1 VDPLAARAA
10 EDYHRLLRDD
20 EALVEELEARFFERM
35 REARLTFGGRVL
47 CAFPRPN
54 FVAPSDYEA
63 IRTVCRD
70 IFRAIEKVESRLG
83 EDLWARV
90 DLTPEEAELVRLD
103 PGYRRSS
110 PTSRLD
116 SFITTEGYR
125 FVELN
130 AESPAGIAYNEVLVD
145 IFLDLPVMKK
155 FQEKWKL
162 HRFRARERLLETL
175 IACHR
180 EAGGKE
186 ERPTIAVVDY
196 EEVPTRSEHHL
207 FRDFFEKSG
216 YPALVCDPRQ
226 LVYDGGRLRHDGTA
240 IDIVYKRLLTNEFLE
255 KVDELQ
261 PLLEAIK
268 ARAVTVVN
276 PFRCK
281 PIHKKA
287 IFAVLTDDEL
297 QPLFTDH
304 ERRAIAALDA
314 ARPRGIHHP
323 RRPAHR
329 PRRSC
334 PRPPRGAGPQAQRRI
349 RRQGR
354 VHRLGVDGDG
364 VGSGPRHRTAGVL
377 RRAGEGRSPTP
388 ELSRARPRPPL
399 PRPGGRPRPLRL
411 PRRGRRL
418 PDPLVGHVAS
428 QRHVGRRPGPSLP
441 GRAKMTTDD
450 RPREGRPSARASRPQ
465 SKAALRS
472 SGALRGGFQGG
483 FANAHRECRVSA
495 PPDLIL

>member
-1 VDPLAARAA
+1 MPTGGGYNRGVDPLAARAA

-54 FVAPSDYEA
+54 FVAPADYEA
-63 IRTVCRD
+63 IRTVCRG

-83 EDLWARV
+83 EDLWERV
-90 DLTPEEAELVRLD
+90 DLTPAERELVRLD

-145 IFLDLPVMKK
+145 IFLDLPVMKR

-186 ERPTIAVVDY
+186 ERPTIAIVDY

-207 FRDFFEKSG
+207 FREFFETSG
-216 YPALVCDPRQ
+216 YPAVVCDPRH
-226 LVYDGGRLRHDGTA
+226 LVYDGGRLRHGGTA

-268 ARAVTVVN
+268 DRAVTVVN

-297 QPLFTDH
+297 QHLFTEE
-304 ERRAIAALDA
+304 ERRAIAAHVPWTRRVREGYTMRSGQRIDLVA
-314 ARPRGIHHP
+314 HAR
-323 RRPAHR
+323 AHR
-329 PRRSC
+329 DDLVLKPNDEYGGKGVFIGWESSETQWEAALSTALRESYVV
-334 PRPPRGAGPQAQRRI
+334 QEKVDLQR
-349 RRQGR
+349 Q
-354 VHRLGVDGDG
+354 
-364 VGSGPRHRTAGVL
+364 TF
-377 RRAGEGRSPTP
+377 P
-388 ELSRARPRPPL
+388 ELAPD
-399 PRPGGRPRPLRL
+399 LRFRDL
-411 PRRGRRL
+411 VVDL
-418 PDPLVGHVAS
+418 DPFV
-428 QRHVGRRPGPSLP
+428 
-441 GRAKMTTDD
+441 
-450 RPREGRPSARASRPQ
+450 
-465 SKAALRS
+465 
-472 SGALRGGFQGG
+472 FQGEVEG
-483 FANAHRECRVSA
+483 FLTRLSGTSLANVTSGGGQVPAFLVE
-495 PPDLIL
+495 PK